1 MSCVSVLCP
10 NCAADNPETGRF
22 CGMCGAPLSAVP
34 ARRERR
40 RVTTVFFDLAGFS
53 TLTRDFDPE
62 ALRDLADDVL
72 TVVAGIVEAYDGYV
86 DAFQGDGL
94 IALFGAPHSH
104 PNDPER
110 AVLAAAEGLRAVEE
124 IGRAKGYSLR
134 GRAGVNTGLV
144 IAGDLGAGKIKGYT
158 VMGSAVNLAA
168 RLEAAATPGEVWVG
182 PETYRATRHAL
193 RFVPSP
199 VLTLQGF
206 PDVTQAHR
214 FVQETRQRDPYAHLR
229 FVGREPERVKL
240 WSALRRAEAASTPL
254 ELWLVG
260 EAGSGKTR
268 LAREFCD
275 EAAKA
280 GRARVVWLEADEGH
294 HNRLRLRPPF
304 DAPPH
309 DPPYTPPHALP
320 HASAHSVSAA
330 DVPQDAAHDDAH
342 DAAAGVPEPFPS
354 RAWLEQLTGTPED
367 AARASTDGP
376 GGPPPHA
383 QTDDPPPLLIVADA
397 PHGALLPLL
406 EALRRAP
413 TKGLVLRLT
422 RKRPVDSPEN
432 GPEGAAQDGRDVLT
446 LPPLTTDDCL
456 SILAELVDPSL
467 GLVTRSLVHETGGN
481 PAYTIELGRT
491 LANARTGA
499 FSGSL
504 SSLLQA
510 RLDMLAP
517 AQRYLL
523 AQIALIGERSW
534 LGLAGL
540 LAESSR
546 ADLGALLADDL
557 LMREDTSSLPGEVE
571 LRFRSELLRRA
582 ALLMVPF
589 SERPA
594 LHLRVAR
601 WLGPRVGAELRA
613 LVEHHLREANL
624 HAPAL
629 GTER

>member
-1 MSCVSVLCP
+1 M
-10 NCAADNPETGRF
+10 RF
-22 CGMCGAPLSAVP
+22 CGMCGAPLSAAP

-40 RVTTVFFDLAGFS
+40 RVTVVFFDLAGFS
-53 TLTRDFDPE
+53 ALTRDFDPE

-72 TVVAGIVEAYDGYV
+72 TVVAGIVEAHDGFV

-124 IGRAKGYSLR
+124 IGRAKGYPLK

-144 IAGDLGAGKIKGYT
+144 IAGELGAGRKGYT

-199 VLTLQGF
+199 LLNLQGF
-206 PDVTQAHR
+206 PDVTQAYR
-214 FVQETRQRDPYAHLR
+214 LVEEVRQRDPYAHLP
-229 FVGREPERVKL
+229 FVGREAERARL
-240 WSALRRAEAASTPL
+240 WRLLERAEREGRLL

-268 LAREFCD
+268 LARELARD
-275 EAAKA
+275 VE
-280 GRARVVWLEADEGH
+280 RARRAQVVWLEA
-294 HNRLRLRPPF
+294 PPIALP
-304 DAPPH
+304 DAPAARWPDNLLAARQHPLLVVVDTPH
-309 DPPYTPPHALP
+309 
-320 HASAHSVSAA
+320 SAA
-330 DVPQDAAHDDAH
+330 Q
-342 DAAAGVPEPFPS
+342 
-354 RAWLEQLTGTPED
+354 
-367 AARASTDGP
+367 
-376 GGPPPHA
+376 PH
-383 QTDDPPPLLIVADA
+383 
-397 PHGALLPLL
+397 L

-413 TKGLVLRLT
+413 IRGLVLHLA
-422 RKRPVDSPEN
+422 RKPPL
-432 GPEGAAQDGRDVLT
+432 EGAGAHEVLA
-446 LPPLTTDDCL
+446 LPPLATDDCL
-456 SILAELVDPSL
+456 RILGELVDPNL

-481 PAYTIELGRT
+481 PAYTIELART
-491 LANARTGA
+491 LRSARTGA

-510 RLDMLAP
+510 RLDMLTP
-517 AQRYLL
+517 TQRHLL
-523 AQIALIGERSW
+523 AQLALVGERTW
-534 LGLAGL
+534 WGLAQR
-540 LAESSR
+540 LAANSR
-546 ADLGALLADDL
+546 ADLEALLAEDVL
-557 LMREDTSSLPGEVE
+557 VREEVSSLPGEVE

-582 ALLMVPF
+582 ALLMVPL

-594 LHLRVAR
+594 LHLQIAR
-601 WLGPRVGAELRA
+601 WLAPRAGPELRA
-613 LVEHHLREANL
+613 LVAHHLGEAKH

-629 GTER
+629 EHER